1 MTVIQGQTLVLK
13 KEFSSDYGT
22 IIEDNYMIEIA
33 TPTNTYTLRPSEVI
47 FTGIVQPVAPTYD
60 DNGLVEDEGSVGS
73 MSYSFVTT
81 ASTVEGSYTVK
92 LHEIDDV
99 NGGGTNIPTY
109 KQIGYG
115 RFTVQ
120 EAVYELEI

>member
-13 KEFSSDYGT
+13 KEFPSDYGT
-22 IIEDNYMIEIA
+22 ITEGNYMIEIA
-33 TPTNTYTLRPSEVI
+33 TPTSTYTLRPDEVL
-47 FTGIVQPVAPTYD
+47 FTDIVDPVAPIYD
-60 DNGLVEDEGSVGS
+60 ENGLVTDEGSVGS

-81 ASTVEGSYTVK
+81 DSTVEGSYTVK
-92 LHEIDDV
+92 LHEVDDV